1 MLFDELRSPG
11 MGGHT
16 TRGRRTR
23 RHHHRDDGPGPASFA
38 GPGSLGGH
46 RGPWFGTPPG
56 RGFRGRGR
64 GRVTRRGDVRAA
76 ILALLAEQP
85 MHGYQV
91 ISELEARTGGRWR
104 PSAGS
109 IYPTLQQ
116 LEDEGLVRSEEL
128 EGRRVF
134 SLTEA
139 GRTEATQR
147 GDAAGAPWQTPQA
160 DDDPAFEL
168 RRLSFGVGA
177 AAMQVAEVGSPRS
190 LEQAREILTDTRR
203 RLYRLLADDDTQDET
218 STPPTV
224 EGADAAR

>member
-1 MLFDELRSPG
+1 
-11 MGGHT
+11 
-16 TRGRRTR
+16 
-23 RHHHRDDGPGPASFA
+23 
-38 GPGSLGGH
+38 
-46 RGPWFGTPPG
+46 
-56 RGFRGRGR
+56 
-64 GRVTRRGDVRAA
+64 VTRRGDVRAA

-91 ISELEARTGGRWR
+91 ISELETRTGGRWR

-190 LEQAREILTDTRR
+190 LEQAREILSDTRR
-203 RLYRLLADDDTQDET
+203 RLYRLLADDETQDEA
-218 STPPTV
+218 SAPPAV

>member
-1 MLFDELRSPG
+1 MLFHDDRPPR
-11 MGGHT
+11 MGGQAT
-16 TRGRRTR
+16 GRGRSR
-23 RHHHRDDGPGPASFA
+23 RHHHDEGHGPAPFPGP
-38 GPGSLGGH
+38 PGGH
-46 RGPWFGTPPG
+46 RGPWFAAPPG

-64 GRVTRRGDVRAA
+64 GRGTRRGDVRAA
-76 ILALLAEQP
+76 ILALLAEKP

-134 SLTEA
+134 SLTDA
-139 GRTEATQR
+139 GRSEATER
-147 GDAAGAPWQTPQA
+147 AGAAGAPWQTPEGA
-160 DDDPAFEL
+160 GDDIAFEL
-168 RRLSFGVGA
+168 HRLSFAVGA

-190 LEQAREILTDTRR
+190 LEQAREILTDARR
-203 RLYRLLADDDTQDET
+203 RLYRLLAEDDAPDATTMSADEEAG
-218 STPPTV
+218 S
-224 EGADAAR
+224 DR